1 MLTHID
7 LPTTEE
13 EETRLRDYLEDVQ
26 PEDIAEYISNLDD
39 RDEQIELIKLLE
51 PDDAAIVFFELDD
64 FSLVSDVLL
73 SLPRWQAMAI
83 AAEIPSDDAADLLAD
98 MEDNV
103 RSRVLALFDD
113 EARSDIIELLGYD
126 EDTAGGLM
134 TTEFVVVPAFVT
146 AQKAIEMMR
155 AFAPDA
161 ETIYYVYVIDGNS
174 HLVGILSLRELIIAG
189 PETAVAD
196 IMQTNVMSVNVHD
209 DQEEV
214 ADLMTKY
221 NFLAVPVVDDDEHI
235 IGIITVDDI
244 VDVIHAEATEDFY
257 RMAGINEG
265 EDDEEPTVKGAYLAR
280 MPWLLITICGEL
292 GSGIVLSG
300 FQARLEQV
308 VALAI
313 FIPLLTGVAGNV
325 GTQSSTVTVRG
336 LAMGTLESGH
346 TLRIVLRETCIGL
359 ALGVSVG
366 LIVGGIGSL
375 WQFPLL
381 GLAVGLTLVLNNLMA
396 SFMGTVVPLTFKR
409 INVDPAVASAPFITT
424 VVDISGLLN
433 YTLIAAAILNI

>member
-51 PDDAAIVFFELDD
+51 PDDAAIVFFELND

-113 EARSDIIELLGYD
+113 EARSD
-126 EDTAGGLM
+126 M

-366 LIVGGIGSL
+366 LIVGGIGSI